1 MQNNEPEFDLVAA
14 LATLPETAKKCSN
27 LEKGR
32 LYNKLSVKL
41 LYQCQRYSAEARPDI
56 KRKIGNIQSR
66 ITRLNTVALLLMQE
80 NNRSSKWDPRKIIK
94 MYYQNRGFAEECL
107 AVLNFAKITSDEI
120 MRTRAQSSEDR
131 ESQISITTSFFTAID
146 IVTQGDA
153 DLDENDG
160 DGADMGSRPA
170 DGNQT
175 NEQILGQVQ
184 NFAQALQS
192 IPIRQLGTSD
202 VTVNQTII
210 VQSIVNRGSGTTT
223 NPTINVGGSNTRG
236 EAVDIRRPLPN
247 YLHKMYIKA

>member
-1 MQNNEPEFDLVAA
+1 MHNDEPEFDLVAA
-14 LATLPETAKKCSN
+14 LATLPETSQRCSK
-27 LEKGR
+27 LERGR
-32 LYNKLSVKL
+32 LYHQISVEL
-41 LYQCQRYSAEARPDI
+41 LLQCQRYSAEARPETRKDI
-56 KRKIGNIQSR
+56 DNIEDR
-66 ITRLNTVALLLMQE
+66 MERLNIIAFDLEQK
-80 NNRSSKWDPRKIIK
+80 NKKSSKWDPRKIMNI
-94 MYYQNRGFAEECL
+94 YYENCKFAKESLE
-107 AVLNFAKITSDEI
+107 VLNLAKATSDEI

-236 EAVDIRRPLPN
+236 EV
-247 YLHKMYIKA
+247 K